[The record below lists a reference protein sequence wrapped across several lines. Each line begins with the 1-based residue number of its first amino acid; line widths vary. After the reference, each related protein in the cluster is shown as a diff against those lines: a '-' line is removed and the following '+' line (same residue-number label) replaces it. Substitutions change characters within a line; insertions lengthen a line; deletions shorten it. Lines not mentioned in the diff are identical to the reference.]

1 MRILAGVLRPAVIG
15 VLSGYL
21 VMSPGAAT
29 ADAQAEIQV
38 SMATDLAE
46 GQRITVNG
54 RGFQAG
60 LAAVAVGL
68 CKQGFSNG
76 LKDCDLDG
84 GATFVNIG
92 GDGTFGPL
100 TLTAHHRF
108 HDIDC
113 AEQQCV
119 IAAAPLPGTEPPAI
133 IAANSAA
140 VSVVFAD
147 SRLPT
152 ATTAPISAAAVQ
164 SEADNEG
171 PSTVLWAVT
180 AGLLVLVAGSA
191 LADRRRL

>member
-1 MRILAGVLRPAVIG
+1 MKMIAGVARAAVG
-15 VLSGYL
+15 GMLSGYL
-21 VMSPGAAT
+21 LMSPITAT
-29 ADAQAEIQV
+29 ADEPAEIQV
-38 SMATDLAE
+38 GATTDLAE
-46 GQRITVNG
+46 GQRITVQG
-54 RGFQAG
+54 SGFRPG
-60 LAAVAVGL
+60 LAAVAVGM

-113 AEQQCV
+113 TERQCV

-140 VSVVFAD
+140 VAVGFAG
-147 SRLPT
+147 SRLPA
-152 ATTAPISAAAVQ
+152 ATPPPISAATVQ
-164 SEADNEG
+164 SAADTEG
-171 PSTVLWAVT
+171 PSAVLWAIT
-180 AGLLVLVAGSA
+180 AALLVLVAGIA